1 MSAED
6 YGDRVTRFGAAMSQR
21 FRNSDMRP
29 DVGEFPRKY
38 LRRARRR
45 YRQTAGAGYA
55 DSGLSHEPVSAAWMS
70 IVVVVSKF
78 DVVPSETVPPLPHL
92 VVLMVT
98 ERFPKSSCTELT
110 AYKQPRSMET

>member
-21 FRNSDMRP
+21 FRNLDMRP

-45 YRQTAGAGYA
+45 YRQTAGAGYEGN
-55 DSGLSHEPVSAAWMS
+55 GLSHERVSAAWMP

-78 DVVPSETVPPLPHL
+78 DVVPSEQSFRYLISWCSWSLSGSP
-92 VVLMVT
+92 
-98 ERFPKSSCTELT
+98 S
-110 AYKQPRSMET
+110 PRALS